1 MSCVVAAAVAASPP
15 SASAAAARSPCRLK
29 CNSADQPAGRKQA
42 GHPRHAAQ
50 TTRDPQA
57 ADPRRADHPR
67 PAGHP
72 QATRKGLTRGGFL
85 EKFVVKSLERPTERV
100 ALGTLLHRIPRPIRP
115 KTSPCKP
122 LAGCLGWPLSKSDNF
137 FDAPQCLCCHRA
149 HLVRAPLE
157 DGFEPGH
164 VVDQFVVSL
173 LD

>member
-57 ADPRRADHPR
+57 ADPR

-122 LAGCLGWPLSKSDNF
+122 LARGLRWAVCGPAVGCLRACGAVATLP
-137 FDAPQCLCCHRA
+137 PRPHPHR
-149 HLVRAPLE
+149 
-157 DGFEPGH
+157 
-164 VVDQFVVSL
+164 
-173 LD
+173 

>member
-122 LAGCLGWPLSKSDNF
+122 ARGGSTIYEAAGHPQGAYTGRF
-137 FDAPQCLCCHRA
+137 FKPPRLF
-149 HLVRAPLE
+149 LP
-157 DGFEPGH
+157 
-164 VVDQFVVSL
+164 
-173 LD
+173 